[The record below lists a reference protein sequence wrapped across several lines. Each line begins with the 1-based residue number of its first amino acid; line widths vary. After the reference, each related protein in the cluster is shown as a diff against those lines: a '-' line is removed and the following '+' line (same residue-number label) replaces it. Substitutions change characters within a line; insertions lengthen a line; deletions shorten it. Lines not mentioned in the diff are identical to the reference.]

1 MNLIIIIP
9 AYNEEAAIGAV
20 IQEIPTYLNAQIIV
34 ANNASADNTK
44 QVALDAGAI
53 VVEEFRR
60 GYGAACLKAMAYVAE
75 LPTKPD
81 VIVFL
86 DGDHSDFPAQ
96 MVDLLEPI
104 QNDEADFV
112 LGSRALG
119 NRERGSM
126 TLPQRFGNGLSTLLL
141 KWIYGFQFTDLGPF
155 RAIRY
160 ESLVAL
166 KMQDTNYG
174 WTIEMQIKALRQGLR
189 IQEKPVN
196 YRNRIGVSKVSG
208 TVKGVFGAGY
218 KILFTIFKY
227 AFSK

>member
-9 AYNEEAAIGAV
+9 AYNEEAAIAAV
-20 IQEIPTYLNAQIIV
+20 IQEIPTYLKAKIIV
-34 ANNASADNTK
+34 ANNASTDNTK
-44 QVALDAGAI
+44 QVAQAAGAI
-53 VVEEFRR
+53 VVDEFRK

-96 MVDLLEPI
+96 MVDLLAPI

-119 NRERGSM
+119 NREKGSM

-141 KWIYGFQFTDLGPF
+141 KWI
-155 RAIRY
+155 
-160 ESLVAL
+160 
-166 KMQDTNYG
+166 
-174 WTIEMQIKALRQGLR
+174 
-189 IQEKPVN
+189 
-196 YRNRIGVSKVSG
+196 
-208 TVKGVFGAGY
+208 
-218 KILFTIFKY
+218 
-227 AFSK
+227 